1 VVGFGTAGTS
11 ASLRPAVM
19 SGIILAKAVPADVLT
34 EIRACLSQGRFVDG
48 RSTAVGGA
56 ARSKHNLQ
64 MARDDLAERRA
75 VELLVGAL
83 GNHAPFQE
91 ATWPDA
97 MMRPQFCRYEPGMGY
112 ADHIDGALLGEA
124 PDLIRC
130 DIAVTV
136 CLSDGSDYEG
146 GELVIDTA
154 GMAQAWKGSAG
165 DAVIYA
171 ADTLH
176 RVNEVTRGVRDVAVL
191 WVQSLVRDP
200 RQRRILFDLRAAL
213 DAMDLAPEQSPQV
226 ETIRR
231 SYFNLIRMWID

>member
-1 VVGFGTAGTS
+1 MS
-11 ASLRPAVM
+11 A
-19 SGIILAKAVPADVLT
+19 IILTKAVSGEIVA
-34 EIRACLSQGRFVDG
+34 EIRACLTRGRFVDG

-83 GNHAPFQE
+83 RDHAPFQE

-97 MMRPQFCRYEPGMGY
+97 MMRPQFCRYEPGMRY

-136 CLSDGSDYEG
+136 CLSDGSDYDG

-154 GMAQAWKGSAG
+154 GMPQAWKGSAG

-213 DAMDLAPEQSPQV
+213 DAMDLAPAQSLQV

-231 SYFNLIRMWID
+231 TYFNLIRMWID